1 MLSERLGVADA
12 SEEQHGIGGLGLVCR
27 GALVEGHQG
36 LVFEIGEIHLLL
48 LGGSQRCDD
57 ALPVGFAELLW
68 SLAHHEDVGASGSSS
83 YVAQMAGRDEVVVA
97 KEMIVFCD

>member
-12 SEEQHGIGGLGLVCR
+12 SEEQHGIGGLRLVCR
-27 GALVEGHQG
+27 GALVEGQQG

-68 SLAHHEDVGASGSSS
+68 CLAHHKDVGALGGSTD
-83 YVAQMAGRDEVVVA
+83 VAQMASWDEVVVA
-97 KEMIVFCD
+97 KETIVFCD